1 MTNSNR
7 CRPSSLWAG
16 AAVAILGL
24 VQVAAPAPAGN
35 ADLVVLNSTLYTADA
50 SHHMATAMA
59 VQGARIVYVGDAAGV
74 RAWTGPKTHVINAA
88 GRLVLPGLIDSHIHP
103 TSIVAWD
110 NCDID
115 DKIMDLP
122 ELSAF
127 VRGCIKRYHTPPGQW
142 VSVRQW
148 NYAAG
153 NRPTADF
160 PTIRAAL
167 DAATRRHPVHL
178 LGDDGHHGGFN
189 STALAG
195 ARNKQGKVVG
205 LSHETLETDFAD
217 ERAFVGVDAQDE
229 PDGMVNE
236 TLQHAIDGPDS
247 FAGDAEDLQ
256 NAIREPTRVTQR
268 LNSVGIT
275 GALDAEVPLNMLPFY
290 DNLLA
295 AGKLTVRTRI
305 AFYQDPDAFRG
316 ADGKIDFGRMVA
328 IAKETRAKYEG
339 NPLIRADIVKLF
351 IDGGL
356 EGDQHATPPTL
367 PNAASLR
374 PYLQPLFGLDAAGN
388 PQVRGYVDTQSP
400 ECQAY
405 RSNPSAYRSHTA
417 VSDFMSAHGYRPEQC
432 KISSG
437 RLYASREEELEFV
450 RQFHLNGFVL
460 HFHVIGDRA
469 ARTAIDAIEAA
480 RAAGGT
486 NLGRDGLAHLELV
499 SPQDVARIGK
509 DKIYVAFTYS
519 WATVE
524 PDYDISVVPFID
536 HVSGNSAASLH
547 PANGYYELNAYPV
560 KSVRDAGGLIVGGSD
575 AAVST
580 RDPRPFINI
589 ARAITRRVPGAPA
602 LNPSQSIP
610 IREAIDSY
618 TISGARFLGWENEM
632 GSLEVGK
639 SADFVI
645 VDRNILALADRGDPE
660 SIEKTRVIE
669 TYFMGRRVYR
679 QPK

>member
-1 MTNSNR
+1 MSKPNR
-7 CRPSSLWAG
+7 CRRPGLWTG

-24 VQVAAPAPAGN
+24 VQVAAAGSAGN
-35 ADLVVLNSTLYTADA
+35 ADLVMQNATIYTADA
-50 SHHMATAMA
+50 SRHMATAMA
-59 VQGARIVYVGDAAGV
+59 VQGERIVYVGDAAGV
-74 RAWTGPKTHVINAA
+74 RAWTGPKTRVINAA

-110 NCDID
+110 NCDLD
-115 DKIMDLP
+115 DKIMDLAQ
-122 ELSAF
+122 LSEF
-127 VRGCIKRYHTPPGQW
+127 VRGCIRRYHTPPGQW

-148 NYAAG
+148 NYASG
-153 NRPTADF
+153 NRPSAKF
-160 PTIRAAL
+160 PTMRAAL
-167 DAATRRHPVHL
+167 DAATTQHPVHL

-189 STALAG
+189 SLALAG
-195 ARNKQGKVVG
+195 ARNQEGRVVG
-205 LSHETLETDFAD
+205 LSHATLESDFAD
-217 ERAFVGVDAQDE
+217 DRPFVGVDAEDE

-236 TLQHAIDGPDS
+236 TLQNAIDGPGA

-275 GALDAEVPLNMLPFY
+275 GALDAAVPLNMLPFY
-290 DNLLA
+290 DNLLS

-305 AFYQDPDAFRG
+305 ALYQDPDAFRG
-316 ADGKIDFGRMVA
+316 ADGKIDFGRMLA
-328 IAKETRAKYEG
+328 IAKQTRAKYEG

-351 IDGGL
+351 VDGGL
-356 EGDQHATPPTL
+356 EGDQHASPPTL

-374 PYLQPLFGLDAAGN
+374 PYLQPRFALDAAGN
-388 PQVRGYVDTQSP
+388 PEVRGYVNPQSP

-405 RSNPSAYRSHTA
+405 RSDPSAFRSPAA
-417 VSDFMSAHGYRPEQC
+417 VKDFNSAHGYRPEQC
-432 KISSG
+432 RLSSG
-437 RLYASREEELEFV
+437 KLYASREELLEFV
-450 RQFHLNGFVL
+450 RVFHLDGFVL
-460 HFHVIGDRA
+460 HMHVIGDRA

-480 RAAGGT
+480 RAAGGV
-486 NLGRDGLAHLELV
+486 NLGRDGLAHLQLV
-499 SPQDVARIGK
+499 SPEDVARIAR

-524 PDYDISVVPFID
+524 PDYDISVIPFID
-536 HVSGNSAASLH
+536 HVSGNSASSLH
-547 PANGYYELNAYPV
+547 PANGYYESNAYPV

-575 AAVST
+575 AAVVT

-602 LNPSQSIP
+602 LNLAQSIP
-610 IREAIDSY
+610 IRDAIDSY
-618 TISGARFLGWENEM
+618 TISGARFLGWESEM

-645 VDRNILALADRGDPE
+645 VDRNILDLADRGDPE
-660 SIEKTRVIE
+660 AIEKTRVVE
-669 TYFMGRRVYR
+669 TYFMGRSVYR
-679 QPK
+679 QRH